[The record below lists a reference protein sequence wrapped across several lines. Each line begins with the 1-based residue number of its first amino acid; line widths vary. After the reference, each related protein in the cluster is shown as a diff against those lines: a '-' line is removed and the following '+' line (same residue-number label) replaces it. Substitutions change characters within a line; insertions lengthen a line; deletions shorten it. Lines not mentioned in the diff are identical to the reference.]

1 MDRQE
6 VARQTQV
13 EQDML
18 RHIME
23 GLRLSAGWKVEGP
36 DASRKLASLRFVA
49 QSFQRHLE
57 HLLALEE
64 FDGYMDLVLRC
75 APWLGRATDA
85 LRAEHDQFR
94 TEARRLVQRLER
106 LPASEFGALEAVC
119 RDLMV
124 LVDRVEQHNR
134 KEASLLQEA
143 VKRDEGGE
151 G

>member
-1 MDRQE
+1 MERHD

-13 EQDML
+13 EQEML
-18 RHIME
+18 GHIMKV
-23 GLRLSAGWKVEGP
+23 LRMSSGWPVPGA
-36 DASRKLASLRFVA
+36 DASRKLATLRYVA

-57 HLLALEE
+57 HVLTLEE
-64 FDGYMDLVLRC
+64 YDGYMDLVLTC

-106 LPASEFGALEAVC
+106 LPATDLAGLEKVCGDLLVLLAKIQTHDGKETALI
-119 RDLMV
+119 
-124 LVDRVEQHNR
+124 
-134 KEASLLQEA
+134 QEA